1 MQDQMQQQEKLFNV
15 EKERN
20 EALQRQIRALE
31 IQAER
36 LEMDRLNSGNNMNA

>member
-1 MQDQMQQQEKLFNV
+1 MQEQIQQQEKMFNV

-31 IQAER
+31 VQAER
-36 LEMDRLNSGNNMNA
+36 LEMDRLNSANNMNA